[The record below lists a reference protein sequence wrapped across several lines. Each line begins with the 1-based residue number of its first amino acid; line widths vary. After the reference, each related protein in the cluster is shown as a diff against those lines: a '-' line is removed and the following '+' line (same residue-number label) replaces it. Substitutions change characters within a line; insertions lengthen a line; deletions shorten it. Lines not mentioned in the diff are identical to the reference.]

1 MHALTHHLP
10 GLAIAG
16 LALIV
21 LVWRLWL
28 RFRGPDFVDCR
39 QYSHQVECISRCK
52 RCAP

>member
-16 LALIV
+16 LVIIV

-28 RFRGPDFVDCR
+28 RFRGPDLVECR
-39 QYSHQVECISRCK
+39 QCSHQVECISRCK